1 MNYLAHLHLATL
13 ANSSL
18 LGNFMADYI
27 RGNPQQ
33 QFPADIA
40 EGIALHR
47 RIDAL
52 TDSLPEVR
60 AARQL
65 FRAETKRVAPITLD
79 VIWDHF
85 LSRHWSELVPEISLP
100 AFLAQVKSV
109 IEPQLAG
116 TPEGFQTLNHY
127 LWRDRW
133 MERYAAAPYLQNVL
147 RGMASRRPRLAALS
161 ESYYDFEENYQQLE
175 DLFWQLYPQMMDRA
189 IRQAL

>member
-18 LGNFMADYI
+18 LGNLMADYI

-33 QFPADIA
+33 QFSADIA

-65 FRAETKRVAPITLD
+65 FRPETKRVAPITLD

-85 LSRHWSELVPEISLP
+85 LSHHWAKLVPEISLP
-100 AFLAQVKSV
+100 AFLSHVKSV
-109 IEPQLAG
+109 IEPQLPG

-175 DLFWQLYPQMMDRA
+175 DFFWQLYPQMMDRA
-189 IRQAL
+189 ARQIL